1 MRIVGGSFKGRRI
14 EPPKQTLARPTT
26 DYAKEGLFNI
36 LQHSAALEGIR
47 VLDLFAGTGNMS
59 VEFLS
64 RGAEQ
69 VISVEQDR
77 TLFAFQQRLAR
88 DLGTSNW
95 LHVRA
100 DVFQYL
106 RTAVPVGGGSDII
119 FADPPFDLEGIAQVP
134 QLVRERGLLAP
145 DGLLIVEHSRHFSL
159 SDDPWYQ
166 RTRDY
171 GAVQFSFFA
180 PEQPSA

>member
-14 EPPKQTLARPTT
+14 DPPKSTLARPTT

-36 LQHSAALEGIR
+36 LQHSTALEGIR

-77 TLFAFQQRLAR
+77 VLFAFQQRLAR
-88 DLGTSNW
+88 ELGTTNW
-95 LHVRA
+95 MKVRT

-106 RTAVPVGGGSDII
+106 NAAVPTAGGFDVV
-119 FADPPFDLEGIAQVP
+119 FADPPFEMEGTERVP
-134 QLVRERGLLAP
+134 VLVRERGLLAP
-145 DGLLIVEHSRHFSL
+145 DGLLIVEHSRHQRINN
-159 SDDPWYQ
+159 DPWYD

-171 GAVQFSFFA
+171 GAVQFSFFSPKPTTA
-180 PEQPSA
+180 